1 MTGSTEFITDAEL
14 YERVI
19 GPVAKARKFVWIGT
33 ADIKDLHVKTA
44 RGSRSFLA
52 ILDAIVAKGVAI
64 RLAHAKE
71 PGPRFR
77 ASFDKYPRLWEQME
91 RVLCPRI
98 HFKHVIIDGTF
109 AYSGSANLTGAGLG
123 MKSPNRRNF
132 ESGFITTDRQF
143 VQAIMNQFDRVWMG
157 AHCEKCGHRKIC
169 PDPIV

>member
-52 ILDAIVAKGVAI
+52 ILDAIVAKGVDI